1 MPIQC
6 LHGVN
11 TNNPNRN
18 RNAAFRWH
26 FYAGWFVLPVLFILA
41 TSGLVI
47 LIKPT
52 IERLA
57 YNELLSVDPTSR
69 SMTLEAQ
76 RSAVEKAYPFVTVDA
91 VVPPRDSSRST
102 QFDVTDVDGRSLSVY
117 VDPSSSKVLGHI
129 DNDTRI
135 DYVATRIHGTLLVGK
150 WGDYLIEIV
159 AGWTLIMIA
168 TGLALWAPRRWIPGS
183 VRRAFIP
190 RLRSGGRKPWRDT
203 HGLVGA
209 LAAPALAFLIVTGLP
224 WAGFWGERV
233 WTPFIESLDSGTNPP
248 VVEPMSG
255 HHDAESLETAGLVVT
270 WASGMRPV
278 PQSTDNSPEPLTLDA
293 VRERATTLGMLPGF
307 AIGTPID
314 DMGVYTLTN
323 AWPSRAQDE
332 RLVYL
337 DQYSGEVLDET
348 GWSASYGTLAQ
359 VTSWGVDA
367 HMGRQLGVANAIVMA
382 LVCFGV
388 IIACLS
394 APVMY
399 LKRRRSG
406 SLTLPRRP
414 RDYRLPFTARIVV
427 ALICLI
433 YPLLGATIV
442 VVWAIDRLFMHHL
455 RSVEIQPTTASDI
468 GD

>member
-1 MPIQC
+1 MK
-6 LHGVN
+6 
-11 TNNPNRN
+11 TKTPNLN

-26 FYAGWFVLPVLFILA
+26 FYAGWFVLPVLFVLA
-41 TSGLVI
+41 ISGLVI
-47 LIKPT
+47 LVKPT

-57 YNELLSVDPTSR
+57 YGDLLYVEPTSNP
-69 SMTLEAQ
+69 MPLDAQ
-76 RSAVEKAYPFVTVDA
+76 RRAVENAYEFVTVDA
-91 VVPPRDSSRST
+91 VVPPRNTGRST
-102 QFDVTDVDGRSLSVY
+102 QFDVTDVNGHSLSVY
-117 VDPSSSKVLGHI
+117 VDPSSSRVLGHI
-129 DNDTRI
+129 NNDTRI

-150 WGDYLIEIV
+150 WGDYVIEIV

-255 HHDAESLETAGLVVT
+255 HHDAKSLETAGLVVT

-278 PQSTDNSPEPLTLDA
+278 PRSTNNMPEPLSLDA
-293 VRERATTLGMLPGF
+293 VRERATSLGMLPGF
-307 AIGTPID
+307 AIGTPVD

-323 AWPSRAQDE
+323 AWPSSAQDE

-348 GWSASYGTLAQ
+348 GWSASYGALAQ

-367 HMGRQLGVANAIVMA
+367 HMGRQLGVANAMLMG
-382 LVCFGV
+382 LVCLGV
-388 IIACLS
+388 IVSCVS

-399 LKRRRSG
+399 LKRRRKG

-414 RDYRLPFTARIVV
+414 HDYRLPWITRII
-427 ALICLI
+427 AAPICI
-433 YPLLGATIV
+433 VYPLLGMTVV
-442 VVWAIDRLFMHHL
+442 VVWAIDRLFIRHL
-455 RSVEIQPTTASDI
+455 RTADMQLTSGSDI
-468 GD
+468 MN

>member
-1 MPIQC
+1 LRTRPRRAANQVVLASQGSSHCSSASSRSLTWRVGTSRHFAPIVRELLMPIQR

-76 RSAVEKAYPFVTVDA
+76 RSAVENAYPFVTVDA

-159 AGWTLIMIA
+159 A
-168 TGLALWAPRRWIPGS
+168 
-183 VRRAFIP
+183 
-190 RLRSGGRKPWRDT
+190 
-203 HGLVGA
+203 
-209 LAAPALAFLIVTGLP
+209 
-224 WAGFWGERV
+224 
-233 WTPFIESLDSGTNPP
+233 
-248 VVEPMSG
+248 
-255 HHDAESLETAGLVVT
+255 
-270 WASGMRPV
+270 
-278 PQSTDNSPEPLTLDA
+278 
-293 VRERATTLGMLPGF
+293 
-307 AIGTPID
+307 
-314 DMGVYTLTN
+314 
-323 AWPSRAQDE
+323 
-332 RLVYL
+332 
-337 DQYSGEVLDET
+337 
-348 GWSASYGTLAQ
+348 
-359 VTSWGVDA
+359 
-367 HMGRQLGVANAIVMA
+367 
-382 LVCFGV
+382 
-388 IIACLS
+388 
-394 APVMY
+394 
-399 LKRRRSG
+399 
-406 SLTLPRRP
+406 
-414 RDYRLPFTARIVV
+414 
-427 ALICLI
+427 
-433 YPLLGATIV
+433 
-442 VVWAIDRLFMHHL
+442 
-455 RSVEIQPTTASDI
+455 
-468 GD
+468 